1 MFELLIVIKVI
12 NVIMGS
18 VYRLVTVME
27 LVGIVMGIIN
37 VILFMFVGIAFVFG
51 NDL

>member
-1 MFELLIVIKVI
+1 MYELLIVIKVI
-12 NVIMGS
+12 NVTMES

-27 LVGIVMGIIN
+27 LVGIVMRIIN
-37 VILFMFVGIAFVFG
+37 VILFMSVEITFVFG